1 MCVWTPIHAI
11 VYSSSRAL
19 PLASLAFVQAQ
30 ERAEEAS
37 REAKEAVAEQHRLK
51 DKNAALEAQV
61 GAWRGVGVR
70 GAGGGG

>member
-1 MCVWTPIHAI
+1 MWTPIHAT
-11 VYSSSRAL
+11 VDSSSRAL
-19 PLASLAFVQAQ
+19 PLAFVQAQ

-61 GAWRGVGVR
+61 G
-70 GAGGGG
+70 